1 MKPFIILAVIVI
13 AVSCGKDNKSG
24 KTPVNFIDSSPI
36 VNQDDTVRSQFID
49 QARVILKEYGS
60 EMNRYFRQNITTEIS
75 QRLRTEN
82 ILISRAVLYNDRN
95 VYTHSNNRNSLI
107 TLYSG
112 DEYPKLSWVR
122 YFGQKDPNTDM
133 MILHELLVMVGIQDL
148 NYQDSRNILQMERR
162 HRN

>member
-1 MKPFIILAVIVI
+1 MKPFIILAVIVL

-24 KTPVNFIDSSPI
+24 KTPVTTIDSSPLY
-36 VNQDDTVRSQFID
+36 VSQDDNVRTQFLD
-49 QARVILKEYGS
+49 EAKVILRDYGS
-60 EMNRYFRQNITTEIS
+60 EMNRYFRQNITSEIS
-75 QRLRTEN
+75 LRLRTEN

-95 VYTHSNNRNSLI
+95 IYTHSNNRNSLV

-122 YFGQKDPNTDM
+122 YFSQRDPNLDM
-133 MILHELLVMVGIQDL
+133 MILHELLLMVGIQDL

-162 HRN
+162 R